1 MSYSWARRQVS
12 SFKVLLVS
20 SRKKGKKSTI
30 LQSLNHIRISVRL
43 LSEVFFIFTVHFRP
57 ERVFVLFFLHRFTI
71 KSQAAIKKWANNI
84 FCMLWIKMTMRLF
97 WSSTQRPQT
106 GPEPQPVS
114 TAKGCTY
121 VIALYGLSTTVLGK
135 SEQTFLSE
143 AVPTNTFCA
152 GAAVQALLFFFHA
165 PAMIS
170 VYQCKAQLCWW
181 SSFYTN
187 FSKYIASSIPV
198 RSRKTSVSSVR

>member
-1 MSYSWARRQVS
+1 M
-12 SFKVLLVS
+12 
-20 SRKKGKKSTI
+20 
-30 LQSLNHIRISVRL
+30 H
-43 LSEVFFIFTVHFRP
+43 
-57 ERVFVLFFLHRFTI
+57 
-71 KSQAAIKKWANNI
+71 
-84 FCMLWIKMTMRLF
+84 LF

-152 GAAVQALLFFFHA
+152 GAAVQALLFFFSCTSHD
-165 PAMIS
+165 
-170 VYQCKAQLCWW
+170 
-181 SSFYTN
+181 
-187 FSKYIASSIPV
+187 FSLSMQSTTLLMELLLY
-198 RSRKTSVSSVR
+198 